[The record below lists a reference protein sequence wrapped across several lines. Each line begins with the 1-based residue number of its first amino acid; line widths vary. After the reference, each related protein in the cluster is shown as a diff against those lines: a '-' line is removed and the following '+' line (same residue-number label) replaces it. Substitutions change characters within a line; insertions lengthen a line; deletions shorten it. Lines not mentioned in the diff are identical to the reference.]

1 MGAAERRLAD
11 AAERAEADQAALQKC
26 AAEAG
31 ALGEAAEAAAACS
44 AVRRELAAEAGKL
57 RAALEERS
65 AALDA
70 ALAAEAKATAAA
82 GVTAEQAW
90 LQTSNLGA
98 TSAQPRRN
106 SRRAGA
112 GDRAE
117 EGSVRRGAPGRRGKN
132 CTAKGQRPNQAAHAS
147 TTLFANRRSPRRC
160 AWTQMRRRAR
170 PPLRAP
176 RWPTPLEAE
185 HRLLSSD

>member
-1 MGAAERRLAD
+1 MRTSGCRRRQGEPVADARGERGAGGTQRESDGVQAECERTAVGMGAAERRLAD

-98 TSAQPRRN
+98 TSAQLSP
-106 SRRAGA
+106 SRCG
-112 GDRAE
+112 
-117 EGSVRRGAPGRRGKN
+117 
-132 CTAKGQRPNQAAHAS
+132 
-147 TTLFANRRSPRRC
+147 
-160 AWTQMRRRAR
+160 
-170 PPLRAP
+170 
-176 RWPTPLEAE
+176 
-185 HRLLSSD
+185 